1 MSCKIT
7 VNKCVCFYPV
17 IIGLYEFNFQTAQG
31 TLIKLRKILS
41 SLTRKRERVKEG
53 RVERREEEESRGE
66 QST

>member
-53 RVERREEEESRGE
+53 REGKERRGRK
-66 QST
+66 